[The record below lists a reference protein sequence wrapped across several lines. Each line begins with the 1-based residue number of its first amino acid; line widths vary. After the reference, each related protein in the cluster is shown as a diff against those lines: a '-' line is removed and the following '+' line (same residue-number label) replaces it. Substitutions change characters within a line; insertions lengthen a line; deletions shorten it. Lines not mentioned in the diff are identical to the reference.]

1 MKVNSMTEYYILD
14 GDKPVPATCE
24 EWEAFHE
31 EPKLIA
37 KTVLR
42 SGDVDVEIVTQF
54 EGIQEEGEE
63 PRLFET
69 WYYVDMDDEV
79 QNAYSTWDEAEAGH
93 GQAVA
98 EWRAKFPGL
107 IVSEDVHKQRP
118 VEQPKRDQ
126 SSLALTD

>member
-1 MKVNSMTEYYILD
+1 
-14 GDKPVPATCE
+14 
-24 EWEAFHE
+24 
-31 EPKLIA
+31 
-37 KTVLR
+37 
-42 SGDVDVEIVTQF
+42 VEIVTQF

-69 WYYVDMDDEV
+69 WYYIDMDDEV
-79 QNAYSTWDEAEAGH
+79 QNAYSTWEEAEAGH
-93 GQAVA
+93 AEAVA

-107 IVSEDVHKQRP
+107 RVIEDVHKQRP